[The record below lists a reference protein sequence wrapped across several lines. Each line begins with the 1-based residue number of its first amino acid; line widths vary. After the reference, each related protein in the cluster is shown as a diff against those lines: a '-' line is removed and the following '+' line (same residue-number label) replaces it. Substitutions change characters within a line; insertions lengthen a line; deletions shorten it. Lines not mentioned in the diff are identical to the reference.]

1 MGRGMSRREA
11 LTGAVV
17 MAALLIAL
25 GLAGSGDFAEA
36 ERIEAEYCEMV
47 RGGHWPAYRPEIN
60 CNQ

>member
-1 MGRGMSRREA
+1 MSRREA
-11 LTGAVV
+11 LTGAAAI
-17 MAALLIAL
+17 AALLIIL
-25 GLAGSGDFAEA
+25 GFAGSVDLAEA